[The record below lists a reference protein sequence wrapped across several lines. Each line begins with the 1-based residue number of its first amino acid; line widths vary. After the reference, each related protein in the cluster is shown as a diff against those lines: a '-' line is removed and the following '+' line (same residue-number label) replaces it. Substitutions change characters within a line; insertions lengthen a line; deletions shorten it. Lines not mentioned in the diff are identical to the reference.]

1 MRRPAKSSF
10 VPATGVHWLL
20 PLYDPLVAFCTREGK
35 SKQWLL
41 NQIEFESEQ
50 QILDFGCGSG
60 TLLSAMADC
69 AKSLGYDGLRFVGV
83 DADERILRQAESK
96 LGHVNDGSSTSVE
109 LLCHHGP
116 RLPYASDQFD
126 ACVCSLVFHHLTAEE
141 KKGTLGEFRRI
152 LRPGSSLY
160 LMDYGRPSH
169 VLAATCFIVVRSL
182 DGWRQTADNATG
194 QLPSLLEK
202 AGFQDV
208 QELFH
213 MQTILGT
220 LYAWRAIA

>member
-1 MRRPAKSSF
+1 M
-10 VPATGVHWLL
+10 PATGVHWLL
-20 PLYDPLVAFCTREGK
+20 PLYDPLVALCTREGR
-35 SKQWLL
+35 SKQLL
-41 NQIEFESEQ
+41 LEEIEFESNQ
-50 QILDFGCGSG
+50 QVLDFGCGSG
-60 TLLSAMADC
+60 TLLSAMADR
-69 AKSLGYDGLRFVGV
+69 AKRLGYGGLRFVGV

-96 LGHVNDGSSTSVE
+96 LEHAYDRYSASID

-116 RLPYASDQFD
+116 RLPHASNFFD
-126 ACVCSLVFHHLTAEE
+126 ACTCSLVFHHLTAEE
-141 KKGTLGEFRRI
+141 KKGTLGELRRI

-169 VLAATCFIVVRSL
+169 ILAATGFLVVRSL

-194 QLPSLLEK
+194 RLPHLLET